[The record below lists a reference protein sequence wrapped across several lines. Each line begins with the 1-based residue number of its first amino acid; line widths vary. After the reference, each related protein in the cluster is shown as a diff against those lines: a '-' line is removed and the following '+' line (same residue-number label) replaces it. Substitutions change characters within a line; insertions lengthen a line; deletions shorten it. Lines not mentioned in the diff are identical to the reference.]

1 MMNVEPMIVS
11 APDDVERKTAST
23 AQNNE
28 GKENDNLLAA
38 MTEE

>member
-1 MMNVEPMIVS
+1 MMNVEPVIVS
-11 APDDVERKTAST
+11 FDDVERKTAST

>member
-1 MMNVEPMIVS
+1 MMNVEPVMVS
-11 APDDVERKTAST
+11 FDDVERKTAKA